1 MKNEP
6 QNTGRPAASA
16 TGRTAMP
23 PVVGR
28 AHWYCKQLATERVKD
43 MIAKADDRRRAQ
55 PPSEGGT
62 P

>member
-16 TGRTAMP
+16 TDGTAMP

-28 AHWYCKQLATERVKD
+28 GHWYCKQPVKD
-43 MIAKADDRRRAQ
+43 VTAKADDRRRAQ